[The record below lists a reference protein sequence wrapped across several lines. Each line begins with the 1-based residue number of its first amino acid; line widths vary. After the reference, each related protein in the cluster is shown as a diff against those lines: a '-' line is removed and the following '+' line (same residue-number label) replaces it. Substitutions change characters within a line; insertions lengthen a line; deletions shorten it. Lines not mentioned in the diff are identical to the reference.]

1 MLSQAANL
9 PSASTYNKDRGPD
22 CASTGW
28 TLAAYP
34 SSSNCDRL
42 EIDARYELLIGRK
55 MAVRALR
62 RIEENG

>member
-22 CASTGW
+22 CAITGW

-42 EIDARYELLIGRK
+42 ELDARYEVLICRR
-55 MAVRALR
+55 MAVQALG